1 MFLLVRSSYH
11 DNKVLGIINEAEIL
25 AAPDYHE
32 IEEMINAQK
41 DSDLGSF
48 PTDVADAVMQSLAG
62 VVNRNLDVKT
72 VGAYNVPHWYWEEIS
87 QAEYETYRDL
97 YGFRVFIK
105 VP

>member
-11 DNKVLGIINEAEIL
+11 DNKVLGIINEAEIF

-32 IEEMINAQK
+32 IEKMINARTEAGLAFP
-41 DSDLGSF
+41 SDA
-48 PTDVADAVMQSLAG
+48 DDAVMQRIAR

-72 VGAYNVPHWYWEEIS
+72 VGDYNVPHWYWEEIS

-97 YGFRVFIK
+97 HGFRVFIK